1 MATIKVTA
9 ADLDAASGE
18 IQGLA
23 AEYQANYN
31 NLFTTIDTN
40 LSSWTSEDKT
50 AFINQINGFKDDFER
65 MRELMETYAQFLTR
79 SAEAYR
85 TTQQNVINKAQSL
98 TN

>member
-9 ADLDAASGE
+9 ADLDQASGE

-23 AEYQANYN
+23 TEYKAEYNALY
-31 NLFTTIDTN
+31 TAIDQSLT
-40 LSSWTSEDKT
+40 SWTSEDKT
-50 AFINQINGFKDDFER
+50 TFITQINGFKDDFER
-65 MRELMETYAQFLTR
+65 MKDLMEEYARFLTR
-79 SAEAYR
+79 SAESYR

>member
-9 ADLDAASGE
+9 ADLDSASGE
-18 IQGLA
+18 IQRLA
-23 AEYQANYN
+23 GEYKVQYDS
-31 NLFTTIDTN
+31 LFTTIDQN

-50 AFINQINGFKDDFER
+50 AFITQINGFKDDFER
-65 MRELMETYAQFLTR
+65 MKELMDEYARFLTR

-85 TTQQNVINKAQSL
+85 ETQQGVIDRAQAL

>member
-9 ADLDAASGE
+9 GELDVAAGE
-18 IQGLA
+18 IHGLS
-23 AEYQANYN
+23 AEYRANYE

-40 LSSWTSEDKT
+40 LASWTSEDKT
-50 AFINQINGFKDDFER
+50 AFITQINGFKDDFER
-65 MRELMETYAQFLTR
+65 MHELMETYARFLEK

>member
-9 ADLDAASGE
+9 GELDVAAGE
-18 IQGLA
+18 IHGLA
-23 AEYQANYN
+23 GEYQTNYN
-31 NLFTTIDTN
+31 NLFTTIDTS
-40 LSSWTSEDKT
+40 LSTWTSEDKT

-65 MRELMETYAQFLTR
+65 MHELMETYARFLEK

-85 TTQQNVINKAQSL
+85 TTQQNVINRAQSL